1 MVESPNSCEDR
12 ESAFARLGEVDRER
26 LDRDDLVNQLRVV
39 GIDVSKAEL
48 ECFSV
53 PDAGSW
59 LEPNA
64 ATGIE
69 ALVARLHELK
79 PDLVVLE
86 ATGGYETAAAVALI
100 LAKFEVAV
108 VNPRQVRNFAKA
120 MGKLAKT
127 DRIDAQMI
135 ALFGERIRP
144 QARGIPEQAV
154 RELDALVT
162 RRRQVQAMITAE
174 KNRVQVAAIAVRP
187 RIVEHLRWLEQ
198 ELGDIDREIGALIEK
213 SPAWRT
219 REELLT
225 SVPGVGP
232 ATARTLIAE
241 LPELGSLGPKRIASL
256 VGVAPWPRDSGVFR
270 GQRKIS
276 GGRASVRTSVYMAT
290 FVAIR
295 FNPVIRA
302 YYQALTARGKLFKVA
317 MVACMRKLLG
327 ILNAMVRDSRR
338 WTVPAAV

>member
-1 MVESPNSCEDR
+1 
-12 ESAFARLGEVDRER
+12 VD
-26 LDRDDLVNQLRVV
+26 QFQVV
-39 GIDVSKAEL
+39 GIDVSKSEL
-48 ECFSV
+48 ECFFLPSSE
-53 PDAGSW
+53 GC
-59 LEPNA
+59 LEPNSEA
-64 ATGIE
+64 GVE
-69 ALVARLHELK
+69 ALVLRLRELK

-120 MGKLAKT
+120 MGKQAKT
-127 DRIDAQMI
+127 DKIDAQMI

-154 RELDALVT
+154 RELDAMVT

-174 KNRVQVAAIAVRP
+174 KNREQVAAVAVRP
-187 RIVEHLRWLEQ
+187 RIAEHLHWLAQ
-198 ELGDIDREIGALIEK
+198 ELDHVDREIGGLIEK

-219 REELLT
+219 REELLM

-256 VGVAPWPRDSGVFR
+256 VGVAPWPRDSGIFR

-276 GGRASVRTSVYMAT
+276 GGRASVRCSVYMAT

-295 FNPVIRA
+295 CNPTIRA
-302 YYQALTARGKLFKVA
+302 HYQALKARGKLFKVA

-327 ILNAMVRDSRR
+327 ILNAMVRDSRP
-338 WTVPAAV
+338 WTVAAAA

>member
-1 MVESPNSCEDR
+1 LSPHSQGRAESTRWYALDKDDSVEK
-12 ESAFARLGEVDRER
+12 
-26 LDRDDLVNQLRVV
+26 LRVV
-39 GIDVSKAEL
+39 GIDVSKKEM
-48 ECFSV
+48 ECFFIPNAV
-53 PDAGSW
+53 GW
-59 LEPNA
+59 LEPNSEA
-64 ATGIE
+64 GIE
-69 ALVARLHELK
+69 ALVLRLRELK

-86 ATGGYETAAAVALI
+86 ATGGYETTAAVALI

-127 DRIDAQMI
+127 DKIDAQVI

-144 QARGIPEQAV
+144 EARGVPEQDV

-174 KNRVQVAAIAVRP
+174 KNRLQVAAVAVRP
-187 RIVEHLRWLEQ
+187 RIVEHLAWLAQ
-198 ELGDIDREIGALIEK
+198 ELSDIEREIGGVIEK
-213 SPAWRT
+213 SPAWRA
-219 REELLT
+219 REELLV
-225 SVPGVGP
+225 SAPGVGP

-241 LPELGSLGPKRIASL
+241 LPELGTLGAKRIASL
-256 VGVAPWPRDSGVFR
+256 VGVVPWPRDSGIFR

-276 GGRASVRTSVYMAT
+276 GGRASVRCSVYMAT

-295 FNPVIRA
+295 CNPVIRA
-302 YYQALTARGKLFKVA
+302 HYQALRARGKVFKVA

-327 ILNAMVRDSRR
+327 ILNAMVRDSRP
-338 WTVPAAV
+338 WNVSVAA

>member
-1 MVESPNSCEDR
+1 MDQ
-12 ESAFARLGEVDRER
+12 F
-26 LDRDDLVNQLRVV
+26 RVV
-39 GIDVSKAEL
+39 GIDVSKSEL
-48 ECFSV
+48 ECFSL
-53 PDAGSW
+53 PDSGGW
-59 LEPNA
+59 LEPNSGA
-64 ATGIE
+64 GIE
-69 ALVARLHELK
+69 ALVLRLQELK

-100 LAKFEVAV
+100 LAEFAVAV

-127 DRIDAQMI
+127 DKIDAHVI

-144 QARGIPEQAV
+144 QARGVPEQDV

-174 KNRVQVAAIAVRP
+174 KNREQIAAAAVRP
-187 RIVEHLRWLEQ
+187 RIVEHLRWLAQ
-198 ELGDIDREIGALIEK
+198 ELDDIDREIGGVIEQ

-219 REELLT
+219 REELLM

-241 LPELGSLGPKRIASL
+241 LPELGTLGPKRIASL
-256 VGVAPWPRDSGVFR
+256 VGVAPWPRDSGIFR

-276 GGRASVRTSVYMAT
+276 GGRASVRCSVYMAT

-295 FNPVIRA
+295 CNPVIRA
-302 YYQALTARGKLFKVA
+302 HYKALTGRGKLFKVA
-317 MVACMRKLLG
+317 MVACMRKLLA
-327 ILNAMVRDSRR
+327 ILNAMVRDSRP
-338 WTVPAAV
+338 WTVSAAV

>member
-1 MVESPNSCEDR
+1 VEE
-12 ESAFARLGEVDRER
+12 
-26 LDRDDLVNQLRVV
+26 QRVV

-48 ECFSV
+48 ECFSL
-53 PDAGSW
+53 PDAGGW
-59 LEPNA
+59 LEPNSEA
-64 ATGIE
+64 GIE
-69 ALVARLHELK
+69 ALVDRLRELK
-79 PDLVVLE
+79 PGLVVLE
-86 ATGGYETAAAVALI
+86 ATGGYEMAAAVALV

-127 DRIDAQMI
+127 DKIDAQVI

-144 QARGIPEQAV
+144 EARGVPESDV

-174 KNRVQVAAIAVRP
+174 KNRLQVAAVAVRP
-187 RIVEHLRWLEQ
+187 RIVEHLRWLAQ
-198 ELGDIDREIGALIEK
+198 ELEAIEGEIGDLIEK
-213 SPAWRT
+213 SPVWRE

-225 SVPGVGP
+225 SVPGIGP

-256 VGVAPWPRDSGVFR
+256 VGVAPWPRDSGIFR
-270 GQRKIS
+270 GQRKIN
-276 GGRASVRTSVYMAT
+276 GGRATVRCSVYMAT

-295 FNPVIRA
+295 HNPVIRA
-302 YYQALTARGKLFKVA
+302 HYKALTARGKLFKVA

-327 ILNAMVRDSRR
+327 ILNAMLRDSSP
-338 WTVPAAV
+338 WTAPTAA

>member
-1 MVESPNSCEDR
+1 ME
-12 ESAFARLGEVDRER
+12 
-26 LDRDDLVNQLRVV
+26 QLRVV

-48 ECFSV
+48 ECFSL
-53 PDAGSW
+53 PDTGGW
-59 LEPNA
+59 LEPNSEA
-64 ATGIE
+64 GIE
-69 ALVARLHELK
+69 ALVLRLRDLK

-100 LAKFEVAV
+100 VAQFQVAV

-144 QARGIPEQAV
+144 EARGVPEQAI
-154 RELDALVT
+154 RELDAMVT

-174 KNRVQVAAIAVRP
+174 KNRVQVAAVAIRP
-187 RIVEHLRWLEQ
+187 RIMEHLRWLEQ
-198 ELGDIDREIGALIEK
+198 ELDGIEREIGGLIEK

-219 REELLT
+219 REELLV

-256 VGVAPWPRDSGVFR
+256 AGVAPWPRDSGIFR

-276 GGRASVRTSVYMAT
+276 GGRASVRCSIYMAT
-290 FVAIR
+290 LSAITC
-295 FNPVIRA
+295 NPVIRA
-302 YYQALTARGKLFKVA
+302 HYKALTARGKLFKVA

-327 ILNAMVRDSRR
+327 ILNAMVRDSRP
-338 WTVPAAV
+338 WSIPATV

>member
-1 MVESPNSCEDR
+1 MDQ
-12 ESAFARLGEVDRER
+12 FG
-26 LDRDDLVNQLRVV
+26 VV

-48 ECFSV
+48 ECCCL
-53 PDAGSW
+53 PDSGGW
-59 LEPNA
+59 LEPNNEA
-64 ATGIE
+64 GIE
-69 ALVARLHELK
+69 ALVLRLRELK

-120 MGKLAKT
+120 MGKQAKT

-144 QARGIPEQAV
+144 EARGIPEEAV
-154 RELDALVT
+154 RELDAMVT

-174 KNRVQVAAIAVRP
+174 KNRVQVAAAAVRP
-187 RIVEHLRWLEQ
+187 RIVEHLRWLAQ
-198 ELGDIDREIGALIEK
+198 ELDEIEREIGSLIEK

-219 REELLT
+219 REELLK

-241 LPELGSLGPKRIASL
+241 LPELGSLGPKRVASL
-256 VGVAPWPRDSGVFR
+256 VGVAPWPRDSGIFR

-276 GGRASVRTSVYMAT
+276 GGRASVRCSIYMAT
-290 FVAIR
+290 FSAIAC
-295 FNPVIRA
+295 NPVIRA
-302 YYQALTARGKLFKVA
+302 HYKALIARGKLFKVA

-327 ILNAMVRDSRR
+327 ILNAMVRDSRP
-338 WTVPAAV
+338 WTQPATA